1 MVLYRSNAILN
12 KNKYKASHSR
22 FTCKSKYL
30 KLEILALK
38 IIDYKSIEKF
48 KFKASMTIPD
58 LD

>member
-1 MVLYRSNAILN
+1 MIY
-12 KNKYKASHSR
+12 SR

-38 IIDYKSIEKF
+38 IIDYKSIEKS

-58 LD
+58 FD